1 MTNGKLSLIVK
12 ENSNPLSK
20 VRKYT
25 GPVNIAKIN
34 IKLLDKFG
42 NLINLNNMDYSLT
55 LELELLY
62 ESFNFKNVIP

>member
-34 IKLLDKFG
+34 IKLLQE
-42 NLINLNNMDYSLT
+42 I
-55 LELELLY
+55 LEENSHLRK
-62 ESFNFKNVIP
+62 ESSDLKNCL